1 MPISNETLKAM
12 IRDFQGFDLTDAELE
27 LIRPEI
33 DNYLAALESLRDLDL
48 SNVMS
53 GRLLKV
59 DEGRPSDAQ
68 R

>member
-33 DNYLAALESLRDLDL
+33 DNYMAAVESMRELDL

-53 GRLLKV
+53 SRLLKV
-59 DEGRPSDAQ
+59 DEGRPSDA
-68 R
+68 

>member
-12 IRDFQGFDLTDAELE
+12 IRAFNGFELTDAELE
-27 LIRPEI
+27 LLRPEI
-33 DNYLAALESLRDLDL
+33 DNYLAAVESLDGLDL

-59 DEGRPSDAQ
+59 DEGRSSDA
-68 R
+68 

>member
-33 DNYLAALESLRDLDL
+33 DNYMAAVESLRELDL

-53 GRLLKV
+53 SRLLKV
-59 DEGRPSDAQ
+59 DEGRPGNA
-68 R
+68 

>member
-12 IRDFQGFDLTDAELE
+12 IQDFQGFNLTDAELE

-33 DNYLAALESLRDLDL
+33 DNYMAAVESMRDLDL

-53 GRLLKV
+53 SRLLKV
-59 DEGRPSDAQ
+59 DEGRPSDA
-68 R
+68 

>member
-33 DNYLAALESLRDLDL
+33 DNYMAAVESMRDLDL

-53 GRLLKV
+53 SRLLKV
-59 DEGRPSDAQ
+59 DEGRPSDA
-68 R
+68 

>member
-12 IRDFQGFDLTDAELE
+12 IRDFHCFDMTDAELE

-33 DNYLAALESLRDLDL
+33 DNYLAAVESLGDLDL

-59 DEGRPSDAQ
+59 DERRSSDA
-68 R
+68 

>member
-12 IRDFQGFDLTDAELE
+12 IRDYNGFELTDMELE

-33 DNYLAALESLRDLDL
+33 DNYLAAVESLADLDL

-59 DEGRPSDAQ
+59 DEGRASDA
-68 R
+68 

>member
-12 IRDFQGFDLTDAELE
+12 IRDFQGFNLTDAELE

-33 DNYLAALESLRDLDL
+33 DNYMAAVESMRELDL

-53 GRLLKV
+53 SRLLKV
-59 DEGRPSDAQ
+59 DEGRPSDA
-68 R
+68 

>member
-1 MPISNETLKAM
+1 MPISNETLKAI

-33 DNYLAALESLRDLDL
+33 DNYMAAVESMRDLDL

-53 GRLLKV
+53 SRLLKV
-59 DEGRPSDAQ
+59 DEGRPSDA
-68 R
+68 

>member
-12 IRDFQGFDLTDAELE
+12 IRDFNGFEMTDAELE

-33 DNYLAALESLRDLDL
+33 DNYMAAVDSLRDLDL

-59 DEGRPSDAQ
+59 DEGRASDV
-68 R
+68 